1 MTMISDTDIGK
12 AQYRLECQNLFD
24 SSTKLDAESRQAVRE
39 TRFAEWKEL
48 FCSRV
53 ESDVWNMAVDIAVR
67 SCKGWPSLSEMCA
80 FVDDAMKRQ
89 EATIAAERK
98 TIEEKETAATKI
110 IKVDVKAILA
120 AAKAGEFK
128 KYKVDPIT
136 PEVLA
141 FCKVKWPDADMK
153 FVESNIW
160 VILSIMKQEKIC
172 EKCMDCRYC
181 RTNGYKNI
189 GRIDKRSGILYGH
202 MAPCP
207 AKGRN

>member
-1 MTMISDTDIGK
+1 MTMISDADIGK

-24 SSTKLDAESRQAVRE
+24 SSTKLDAKSRQAVRE

-48 FCSRV
+48 FGSRV

-80 FVDDAMKRQ
+80 FVDEAMKKQ
-89 EATIAAERK
+89 EAAIAAERK
-98 TIEEKETAATKI
+98 VIEAKETAAEKI
-110 IKVDVKAILA
+110 IKVDIKAILE

-128 KYKVDPIT
+128 KYKVDLIT
-136 PEVLA
+136 PDVLS
-141 FCKVKWPDADMK
+141 FCKYKWPDADME
-153 FVESNIW
+153 FVENNILA
-160 VILSIMKQEKIC
+160 ILSIEKQEEIC
-172 EKCMDCRYC
+172 KKCMDPRYC